1 MMRLSLGHVQ
11 AMLGSELAFKHSGF
25 VKIVCGLNRVSSM
38 AHIQKADPEARRKA
52 IKSILI
58 GLAVGTVLFLIFDS
72 LIGNVNVWIEDNA
85 ELLVEHHYLA
95 FLLMLIPVAPVI
107 GLSIVLLR
115 YAGRI
120 IKTQRFPPPDTPVI
134 RDVRV
139 VEGQAAVW
147 RGRIAQ
153 LLCWIILLAAAAIPI
168 LTWTIFYT
176 VSCIG

>member
-1 MMRLSLGHVQ
+1 MDEGGTVITGH
-11 AMLGSELAFKHSGF
+11 A
-25 VKIVCGLNRVSSM
+25 VCYDGAISVTERGVM
-38 AHIQKADPEARRKA
+38 AHIQKADPVARRKA

-58 GLAVGTVLFLIFDS
+58 GLAVGAVLFLLFDG

-107 GLSIVLLR
+107 GFSIYLLR

-120 IKTQRFPPPDTPVI
+120 VQAERFPPPDTQVI
-134 RDVRV
+134 RDVRII
-139 VEGQAAVW
+139 EGKAAVW

-153 LLCWIILLAAAAIPI
+153 ILCWIILLASVAIPLLI
-168 LTWTIFYT
+168 WIIFYS
-176 VSCIG
+176 VSCVS